1 MRWLSGVLSAL
12 KQMVNGR
19 TQASMGQTPQAQP
32 GANNTSVPTRGGK
45 AKSQAAQTPAK
56 QKPRRKPSAVRV
68 GTTAPSRKRTP
79 KAVQQERGQD
89 GRQPATPAS
98 QPASKSA
105 KRKPSAAQPTTA
117 AKSRKPAS
125 KPAQTTSG
133 KRGRPRKT
141 PV

>member
-1 MRWLSGVLSAL
+1 MRWLSGVLSVI
-12 KQMVNGR
+12 KSMVSGR
-19 TQASMGQTPQAQP
+19 TQALADQTLD
-32 GANNTSVPTRGGK
+32 GANNTSAQIVTGK
-45 AKSQAAQTPAK
+45 PKSQAVQTPAK
-56 QKPRRKPSAVRV
+56 RKPKRKPSAVQV

-98 QPASKSA
+98 QPASKSV
-105 KRKPSAAQPTTA
+105 KRKPSVAQPTTA
-117 AKSRKPAS
+117 AASRKPAS

>member
-45 AKSQAAQTPAK
+45 AKSQAVQTPAK
-56 QKPRRKPSAVRV
+56 QKP
-68 GTTAPSRKRTP
+68 
-79 KAVQQERGQD
+79 
-89 GRQPATPAS
+89 
-98 QPASKSA
+98 
-105 KRKPSAAQPTTA
+105 KRKPSAAQSTKA

-141 PV
+141 LA